1 MFTISKAFS
10 CISAAAALSFAL
22 VSTAGAQT
30 VVGGF
35 AKNGGSRIVQNGAA
49 HAADA
54 LASANESIADDL
66 RVARQKAARS
76 RVPLNT
82 QANVRTT
89 TVRGAFNSRALNS
102 GTRLST
108 NSVSNQTV
116 RLPGGGTTRIMAPK
130 ARTAGLPKNLKGGIE
145 NLSRATLDTVRVH
158 HDSKPSGKIRARAYA
173 KGTKIHLGPGQAK
186 HLPHETWH
194 VTQQK
199 SGRIRPLSN
208 RSNSLNL
215 AKEADALGKTR
226 RASTSVKS
234 AKTVKTANGVRKSAR
249 FAKNAKTANTIRK
262 GAKTANTARN
272 VGKAALMGTGVG
284 AVVGV
289 TAGLAG
295 VDPVEMAMLKATN
308 PGEYNRRMRDLKK
321 NPMKYMGNN
330 IKNNTVKTV
339 NDVKKAGQ
347 AVGNATKKAADSV
360 GKATQ
365 KAAADVGKATKT
377 AASKVGCGV
386 GNIFKKKSQKKKC

>member
-1 MFTISKAFS
+1 MFTFSKTFTVLS
-10 CISAAAALSFAL
+10 SAAVLSLAIAN
-22 VSTAGAQT
+22 SASAQT

-35 AKNGGSRIVQNGAA
+35 AKNGGPRVVQNGA
-49 HAADA
+49 
-54 LASANESIADDL
+54 LNGASSAVRANETFADDL
-66 RVARQKAARS
+66 QAARQKLAAQRKTAKARS
-76 RVPLNT
+76 
-82 QANVRTT
+82 A
-89 TVRGAFNSRALNS
+89 
-102 GTRLST
+102 TRFST
-108 NSVSNQTV
+108 GSTASQTV
-116 RLPGGGTTRIMAPK
+116 RLPGGGTTKIIAPK
-130 ARTAGLPKNLKGGIE
+130 VRTTGLANNLKGGIE
-145 NLSRATLDTVRVH
+145 NLSRAKLDNVRVH
-158 HDSKPSGKIRARAYA
+158 HGSKPASRLGAKAYA
-173 KGTKIHLGPGQAK
+173 KGTKIHIAPGQAK
-186 HLPHETWH
+186 HLAHEPWH

-199 SGRIRPLSN
+199 QRRIRPLSRN
-208 RSNSLNL
+208 ANSLNL
-215 AKEADALGKTR
+215 TKEADALSNSR

-234 AKTVKTANGVRKSAR
+234 AKTVKSANSIRKSAKV
-249 FAKNAKTANTIRK
+249 AKNAKTANNIRK
-262 GAKTANTARN
+262 GVKAANAARN

-308 PGEYNRRMRDLKK
+308 PGEYNRRIRDLKK

-347 AVGNATKKAADSV
+347 AVGNATKKAADNV
-360 GKATQ
+360 GKATK

-377 AASKVGCGV
+377 AANKVGCGV